1 MRNTPNNRKV
11 EMSSEPSEQSSCGTD
26 TTYLGNGN
34 SMDAAPALLSVL
46 LADVSGSA
54 RLHEKLGK
62 TEALRAVDRCMKRME
77 RTVEGFNGRV
87 VKIVGDELMATF
99 RHADEALQAAVEM
112 QQRIAD
118 IPPVS
123 GVKLEIR
130 IGFAHGE
137 APEDGD
143 KLDGETVNLAASLA
157 GIAKPGQILTSRD
170 CLTVLSSGL
179 LKYTRDLPEVPA
191 GGKSLPVAITE
202 VFIHDPHGVSET
214 QSPTVVEEDEPV
226 GSKLRVQYK
235 GKVLVLENHHAPITM
250 GRDQDCDLVI
260 QDRRASRKH
269 ASIEWRK
276 GRPYLI
282 DRSTNGT
289 FVALGDNPELFLRR
303 AEVAL
308 QGKGTICFAGSVTSP
323 EPSTAR
329 DCARFEVFN

>member
-1 MRNTPNNRKV
+1 M
-11 EMSSEPSEQSSCGTD
+11 E
-26 TTYLGNGN
+26 
-34 SMDAAPALLSVL
+34 AARPLLSVL

-77 RTVEGFNGRV
+77 RTVEGFNGRI

-99 RHADEALQAAVEM
+99 PHADEALQAAVEM

-137 APEDGD
+137 APEEGD
-143 KLDGETVNLAASLA
+143 TPVGATVNLAASLA
-157 GIAKPGQILTSRD
+157 GIAKPGQILTNRD
-170 CLTVLSSGL
+170 SLAVLSSAL
-179 LKYTRDLPEVPA
+179 LKFTRDLTDLPA
-191 GGKSLPVAITE
+191 GGKSLPVAVTE
-202 VFIHDPHGVSET
+202 VFIHDMHALDGT
-214 QSPTVVEEDEPV
+214 QHASVVDNEVPQV

-235 GKVLVLENHHAPITM
+235 GKVLVIEDHHAPITL

-269 ASIEWRK
+269 ASIEWRR

-282 DRSTNGT
+282 DCSTNGT
-289 FVALGDNPELFLRR
+289 FVALGDNPEVFLRR
-303 AEVAL
+303 SEVAL

-323 EPSTAR
+323 EASTVR
-329 DCARFEVFN
+329 DCARFEVFD

>member
-1 MRNTPNNRKV
+1 
-11 EMSSEPSEQSSCGTD
+11 
-26 TTYLGNGN
+26 
-34 SMDAAPALLSVL
+34 MDAARPNLSVL

-62 TEALRAVDRCMKRME
+62 AEALRAVDRCMKRME
-77 RTVEGFNGRV
+77 RTVEGFNGRI

-99 RHADEALQAAVEM
+99 LHADEALQAAVEM

-118 IPPVS
+118 LPPIS

-137 APEDGD
+137 VAEEGGI
-143 KLDGETVNLAASLA
+143 LGGETVNLAASLA

-170 CLTVLSSGL
+170 NLAMLSSAL
-179 LKYTRDLPEVPA
+179 LKFTRDLNDLPA
-191 GGKSLPVAITE
+191 GGKALPVAVTE
-202 VFIHDPHGVSET
+202 VFIHEQPALGGKQNATIV
-214 QSPTVVEEDEPV
+214 EDEGPL
-226 GSKLRVQYK
+226 GNKLRVQYK
-235 GKVLVLENHHAPITM
+235 GKVLVLEDSHAPITM

-260 QDRRASRKH
+260 QDRRASRRH

-289 FVALGDNPELFLRR
+289 FVALGDNPEVFLRR
-303 AEVAL
+303 SEVAL

-323 EPSTAR
+323 DTSTVR
-329 DCARFEVFN
+329 DCARFEVFS